1 MKKMLTLLLIAGLL
15 VLGAFAAAE
24 EISEDSF
31 EDLSFTDEYIGDDFG
46 NPTPCEGGGNGD
58 GGIPG

>member
-1 MKKMLTLLLIAGLL
+1 MQMSILLSEVYALLLFLS
-15 VLGAFAAAE
+15 V
-24 EISEDSF
+24 
-31 EDLSFTDEYIGDDFG
+31 SFTDEYIGDDFG